1 MAAAASV
8 AAVPSASAPGAGM
21 PAPGVGAAAAAAARP
36 EAGEV
41 CSEMVVLPG
50 GRLALGRYEVTVGEY
65 RAFAAARRA
74 SARAADVS
82 TCWGRNTVR
91 VYGSPGVGTAWSAVG
106 AFGAFQ

>member
-21 PAPGVGAAAAAAARP
+21 PAPGVGAAAATDARP

-65 RAFAAARRA
+65 RAFAAARRRGRRMYQPAGCSA
-74 SARAADVS
+74 STAFAAWRRPFLPVPVVVD
-82 TCWGRNTVR
+82 RDQQR
-91 VYGSPGVGTAWSAVG
+91 
-106 AFGAFQ
+106 